1 MRRIWW
7 VLVLWSV
14 SALAQSAPPL
24 VPIAPQEDAPTTEP
38 NRCLDDDDCAAVERC
53 DERRRSDDRKHWWV
67 GRCVEGERTAVEGPA
82 PIKTRHG
89 PPRFEYSGG
98 TVPAGYELH
107 SKLDGRFL
115 APGIGGF
122 VGFYALSQV
131 LLVFARFN
139 AWSLVPIVGPM
150 IQFFEQRRAVTLA
163 TSGEFNIALAGTIG
177 QAVSA
182 AAIVIGI
189 VKPVRWLEPSNV
201 SVVPT
206 PGGVAV
212 VGAF

>member
-1 MRRIWW
+1 MRRIGW

-24 VPIAPQEDAPTTEP
+24 VPIAPLEDAPTTEP

-53 DERRRSDDRKHWWV
+53 DDRRLSDDKKHWWV
-67 GRCVEGERTAVEGPA
+67 GRCVEGERTAADAPA
-82 PIKTRHG
+82 PIKTRNG
-89 PPRFEYSGG
+89 RPRFEYSGG
-98 TVPAGYELH
+98 TVPAGYALH
-107 SKLDGRFL
+107 SRLDGRFL
-115 APGIGGF
+115 IPGVVLF
-122 VGFYALSQV
+122 TASYVFSQV
-131 LLVFARFN
+131 LLAFARFN

-150 IQFFEQRRAVTLA
+150 LQFFSERAAITPA
-163 TSGEFNIALAGTIG
+163 TTGEFNIAFVGTVGQVIG
-177 QAVSA
+177 S
-182 AAIVIGI
+182 AAIVVGI